1 MEPVGRR
8 RAEAREHPRFVMD
21 AAVEIATADG
31 EAMFGRTRNLSRGGL
46 CVEIDSPL
54 RVGSSVEVRIA
65 LVFQDEQRSEPLPLP
80 SRIVWCTPL
89 GAAHQIGVQF
99 LRLSFYQAANLD
111 LFLSYI
117 DASPSPDA
125 GD

>member
-1 MEPVGRR
+1 MV
-8 RAEAREHPRFVMD
+8 D
-21 AAVEIATADG
+21 AAVEIATAEG
-31 EAMFGRTRNLSRGGL
+31 EAMFGCTRNLSRGGL

-54 RVGSSVEVRIA
+54 EVGASVEVRIA

-89 GAAHQIGVQF
+89 GTTHQIGVQF

-117 DASPSPDA
+117 DASPGLGA